1 MNRTWQPI
9 LICAMLAAAVPSFG
23 ASVYN
28 DATGD
33 LHDGTGGGANFT
45 GFTHLDIASVEVSN
59 DATDLSFTFTLVG
72 DIVATDWGKYMVGID
87 IDGND
92 ATGDLLGNG
101 WARPISMNPDGMDYW
116 IGTWVDSGNGA
127 EQHSWGGASWSLT
140 EATYNAPPNND
151 ITMGKTQFTATVTVP
166 LANLGLGIGD
176 MFWFDAYSSG
186 GGGGDSAVDA
196 LSSSTPSITD
206 WGGPY
211 NSPGNTGLSKYTV
224 IPEPATLAML
234 GLGALAIG
242 LGCLRRRK

>member
-1 MNRTWQPI
+1 MNRIWRN
-9 LICAMLAAAVPSFG
+9 LLVVAMLAAAGPAFG
-23 ASVYN
+23 ATYS
-28 DATGD
+28 DATSD

-45 GFTHLDIASVEVSN
+45 GFTHLDIASVEVTN

-92 ATGDLLGNG
+92 ATGDPAGNG
-101 WARPISMNPDGMDYW
+101 WARPITMSPDGMDYW

-127 EQHSWGGASWSLT
+127 ELRSWNGASWQLD
-140 EATYNAPPNND
+140 EATYNAPPDND
-151 ITMGKTQFTATVTVP
+151 ISISKTQFTAKVTVP
-166 LANLGLGIGD
+166 LANLGLGPGD

-206 WGGPY
+206 WGGPF
-211 NSPGNTGLSKYTV
+211 NSPGNAGLAKYTV
-224 IPEPATLAML
+224 IPEPATLAIL
-234 GLGALAIG
+234 GLGALAMG
-242 LGCLRRRK
+242 LGCLRRRR